1 MDSIYID
8 IEEAA
13 DIIRPNRKR
22 GTTNHSYW
30 LLRYQIDQKNITPI
44 YPEMAIVCEDTGK
57 IIQVTGKSHQPFF
70 LREEVENYAE
80 QKKANV
86 KRGPQRI
93 VIAMET
99 ETGQEIEFESVSKAA
114 EVMGLP
120 YHVVYTAIFN
130 KKERYSESLKRSFTF
145 IYK

>member
-22 GTTNHSYW
+22 GTTNHAMW
-30 LLRYQIDQKNITPI
+30 LCRYQIEQKNITPI
-44 YPEMAIVCEDTGK
+44 YPQMAIICEDTGK
-57 IIQVTGKSHQPFF
+57 IVQVVGKSEQPFF
-70 LREEVENYAE
+70 RREEVETYAE
-80 QKKANV
+80 QKKVNV

-93 VIAMET
+93 VIAMESQ
-99 ETGQEIEFESVSKAA
+99 TGKEIQFESVSKAA
-114 EVMGLP
+114 EAMGLP

-130 KKERYSESLKRSFTF
+130 KMERYSEHLNKSFTF
-145 IYK
+145 SYK